1 MRAQAG
7 VMPSWEAM
15 MMFMEKKPGFL
26 KPHALLSRP
35 VRKRHGRKL
44 RARAG
49 LLRIH
54 NEIWRSGKHR

>member
-1 MRAQAG
+1 
-7 VMPSWEAM
+7 MPSWEAM